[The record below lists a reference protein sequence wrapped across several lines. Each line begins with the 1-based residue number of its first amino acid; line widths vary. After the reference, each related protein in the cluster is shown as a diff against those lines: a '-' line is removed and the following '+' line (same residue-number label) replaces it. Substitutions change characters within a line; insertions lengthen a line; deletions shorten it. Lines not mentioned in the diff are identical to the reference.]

1 MIDKARNGTVHRA
14 PSALPGVPT
23 SGAFHLSLLGPFS
36 LTGPSGEAI
45 EIGSK
50 KNRVLLAMLASVPG
64 RSMGREAL
72 ADILWAE
79 HSEEQAKNSLRQAL
93 AVLRKELNGLKT
105 NFFAELNSKV
115 ALLPGQISLDT
126 DNYLKDIK
134 LGTAGSLQRA
144 ISLWRGSFLADVT
157 VSETALQH
165 WLTEQ
170 REHYN
175 NHYISAMDRL
185 VPLLDGPARIDM
197 ARRLVQADNL
207 RETSHRHLME
217 AYHAVGER
225 SQALRHYD
233 KVRKLLHEELGI
245 EPSPE
250 IEDLRKEIASN
261 ERNGQNGYGTKAVS
275 VSARP
280 APVPPS
286 PAAVQTPPPPNAAPI
301 QPAAPRGNSRS
312 SLAYAAVIVGLVAVA
327 AAGWFFTGATSE
339 PVTKPSVAIL
349 PFESLSGS
357 VEDARIATGL
367 TIDTIT
373 DLSHYS
379 DFRVMA
385 KDTTD
390 AYKGKAVDIRALGKD
405 LQVSHMLKGTFQR
418 DTDHIRITAQL
429 IDASTGETLWSDRY
443 DRLIGEIFAVQ
454 SDVADHIANSLGG
467 REGKVGKSL
476 TAGARRKPPADLGA
490 YELYLLAQETM
501 YSDLYAEHMKEAQ
514 KILSRAI
521 AKDPAFARAYVRY
534 ANTYAWLATYE
545 SGASDLFKQMLIY
558 ARKAVSLDPM
568 DADAHAALGYSLTLT
583 GDMQQGEAHL
593 NEALR
598 LTPNAFDILIFHAC
612 LNHAYGNAEKGAEAA
627 ERAIAINPAY
637 PKWAVPCLRLALVLV
652 GRYDDAIRI
661 QLRQPEDE
669 WNTDGFVIMAG
680 SLASLGKKEEA
691 AALAKRGVAK
701 FPGLLSIERFALNRS
716 WAHEASKVMEDLMR
730 RAGFP
735 ACATSQD
742 LADTPQPVRLPEC
755 TG

>member
-1 MIDKARNGTVHRA
+1 M
-14 PSALPGVPT
+14 AL
-23 SGAFHLSLLGPFS
+23 
-36 LTGPSGEAI
+36 
-45 EIGSK
+45 
-50 KNRVLLAMLASVPG
+50 
-64 RSMGREAL
+64 
-72 ADILWAE
+72 
-79 HSEEQAKNSLRQAL
+79 
-93 AVLRKELNGLKT
+93 
-105 NFFAELNSKV
+105 
-115 ALLPGQISLDT
+115 
-126 DNYLKDIK
+126 
-134 LGTAGSLQRA
+134 
-144 ISLWRGSFLADVT
+144 
-157 VSETALQH
+157 
-165 WLTEQ
+165 
-170 REHYN
+170 
-175 NHYISAMDRL
+175 
-185 VPLLDGPARIDM
+185 
-197 ARRLVQADNL
+197 
-207 RETSHRHLME
+207 
-217 AYHAVGER
+217 
-225 SQALRHYD
+225 
-233 KVRKLLHEELGI
+233 
-245 EPSPE
+245 
-250 IEDLRKEIASN
+250 
-261 ERNGQNGYGTKAVS
+261 
-275 VSARP
+275 
-280 APVPPS
+280 
-286 PAAVQTPPPPNAAPI
+286 
-301 QPAAPRGNSRS
+301 
-312 SLAYAAVIVGLVAVA
+312 AVA
-327 AAGWFFTGATSE
+327 AAGWFFNPATPE
-339 PVTKPSVAIL
+339 LVTEPSVAIL

-373 DLSHYS
+373 DLSRYS

-390 AYKGKAVDIRALGKD
+390 AFKDKAVDIRALGKD
-405 LQVSHMLKGTFQR
+405 LKVSHVLKGTFQR
-418 DTDHIRITAQL
+418 DKDHIRITAQL

-443 DRLIGEIFAVQ
+443 DRLIGEIFAIQ

-476 TAGARRKPPADLGA
+476 TAGARRKPPADLGV

-501 YSDLYAEHMKEAQ
+501 YSDLSAEHMKEAQ
-514 KILSRAI
+514 KILDRAI

-545 SGASDLFKQMLIY
+545 SGAPDLFKQMLIY

-568 DADAHAALGYSLTLT
+568 DADAHAALGYALTLT

-627 ERAIAINPAY
+627 ERAIAINPGY

-661 QLRQPEDE
+661 QSRQTEDE

-691 AALAKRGVAK
+691 AALAKRGIAK

-716 WAHEASKVMEDLMR
+716 WAPDASKVMEDLMR

-742 LADTPQPVRLPEC
+742 LADMPQPVRLPEC